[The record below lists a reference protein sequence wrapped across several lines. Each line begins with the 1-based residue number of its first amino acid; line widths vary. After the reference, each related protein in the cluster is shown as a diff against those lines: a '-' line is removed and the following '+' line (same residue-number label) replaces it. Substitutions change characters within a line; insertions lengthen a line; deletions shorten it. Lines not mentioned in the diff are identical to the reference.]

1 MNKLFIFLFY
11 FFLLNNSFSQET
23 KSIEIIADEMEW
35 NKQKNEAI
43 ALGNAKATKGNTV
56 IIANKIIATLTDT
69 SKDQQIIKLEATGKV
84 KFTRKEEI
92 ATGKK
97 AIYDL
102 EKDIIVIEGN
112 VSLKKN
118 ENVMVGESLII
129 NLNTGLS
136 KMSGSKNNNKVK
148 MKYNT
153 KNN

>member
-11 FFLLNNSFSQET
+11 FFLLSSSYSQAT

-43 ALGNAKATKGNTV
+43 ALGNAKATKGGTV
-56 IIANKIIATLTDT
+56 IIANKIIATLTET
-69 SKDQQIIKLEATGKV
+69 SNEQQIIKLTATGKV
-84 KFTRKEEI
+84 KFTRMGEV
-92 ATGKK
+92 ATGTK

-102 EKDIIVIEGN
+102 KKDIIVIKGN

-118 ENVMVGESLII
+118 ENIMAGESLII

-136 KMSGSKNNNKVK
+136 KLSGSKNNNKVK

-153 KNN
+153 KN